1 MFGLLIPLVI
11 LWVIG
16 KLAWKSFCS
25 AVDKPIGLG
34 CGSFLLWIICITL
47 AILYII
53 ALLF

>member
-1 MFGLLIPLVI
+1 MFGFLIPLII

-16 KLAWKSFCS
+16 KLAWKSFCYEI
-25 AVDKPIGLG
+25 DKPVGLG